1 MDANTH
7 KVIIVDDHQIL
18 IDGIIELL
26 ENSEGCQVIGMANNA
41 NQAMDLIKKSE
52 PQFVITDINMPGKKG
67 TELIAEIKDLKKE
80 IKVIALSM
88 HEEKHIIK
96 DVLKA
101 GADGYVLKR
110 STKEELVEAIDKVSN
125 GEVFVSNQITKMLV
139 DDIRYPSIESLLSE
153 REREIIKL
161 IVAEKTNKQIA
172 EILFISEKT
181 VETHKTNIFR
191 KTETSSAVGLT
202 KFAIEHGLT

>member
-1 MDANTH
+1 MSSSLNIF
-7 KVIIVDDHQIL
+7 VVDDHQIL
-18 IDGIIELL
+18 IDGIIDLL
-26 ENSEGCQVIGMANNA
+26 DKNQEYTVVGMANDA
-41 NQAMDLIKKSE
+41 NTAID
-52 PQFVITDINMPGKKG
+52 FVKDHDVDFIIADINLPGKKG
-67 TELIAEIKDLKKE
+67 TELIRELKQVKPHL
-80 IKVIALSM
+80 KAIALSM

-96 DVLKA
+96 DALKS

-110 STKEELVEAIDKVSN
+110 STQEELLDAIEKIRH
-125 GEVFVSNQITKMLV
+125 GEVFVSALVTKMLV

-161 IVAEKTNKQIA
+161 VVEEKTTKQIA
-172 EILFISEKT
+172 EALFISEKT

-202 KFAIEHGLT
+202 KFAIEHGLI